1 MIKVYGFPKTRSLR
15 ILWTLEEIGAD
26 YGLVKVDLFKG
37 EAEEPAFLQLNP
49 AGKVPVLVDDDLVL
63 SESGAI
69 CTYLADKYPETGLA
83 PEPRTGQRAIYNQM
97 CFFALTELEQ
107 PLWTMAKHHFVLPAQ
122 LRVPDI
128 INAANWEFA
137 RAVDALAM
145 RIGEQEF
152 VLGSRFTVADVLVGN
167 VLSWAR
173 NSDMPIEADLV
184 NTYADR
190 VLGRPALA
198 RAREMEHAFG
208 P

>member
-37 EAEEPAFLQLNP
+37 EAEEPAFLRLNP

-69 CTYLADKYPETGLA
+69 CTYLADKYPESGLA
-83 PEPRTGQRAIYNQM
+83 PEPRTEQRAIYDQM

-107 PLWTMAKHHFVLPAQ
+107 PLWTMAKHRFVLPAQ
-122 LRVPDI
+122 LRVPDVI
-128 INAANWEFA
+128 DAANWEFA

>member
-83 PEPRTGQRAIYNQM
+83 PEPRTGQRAIYDQM

-107 PLWTMAKHHFVLPAQ
+107 PLWTMAK
-122 LRVPDI
+122 
-128 INAANWEFA
+128 
-137 RAVDALAM
+137 
-145 RIGEQEF
+145 
-152 VLGSRFTVADVLVGN
+152 
-167 VLSWAR
+167 
-173 NSDMPIEADLV
+173 
-184 NTYADR
+184 
-190 VLGRPALA
+190 
-198 RAREMEHAFG
+198 
-208 P
+208 